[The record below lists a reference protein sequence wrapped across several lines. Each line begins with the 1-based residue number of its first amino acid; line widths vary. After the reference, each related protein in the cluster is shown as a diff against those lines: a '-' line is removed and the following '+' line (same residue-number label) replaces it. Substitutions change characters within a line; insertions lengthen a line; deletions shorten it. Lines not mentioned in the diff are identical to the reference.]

1 LTQKI
6 NEIITRE
13 KLEEARKNPSKNLK
27 NMIKKDINE
36 INDEELKYYLFK
48 LMNIETNINIKNGN
62 ELNKNKLFEDILKMF
77 DNSTVTSQPISK
89 KLG

>member
-1 LTQKI
+1 
-6 NEIITRE
+6 
-13 KLEEARKNPSKNLK
+13 
-27 NMIKKDINE
+27 
-36 INDEELKYYLFK
+36 
-48 LMNIETNINIKNGN
+48 MNIETNINIKNGN